1 MNYSKTSKR
10 DISYFNFEQFSK
22 PDSTNKESL
31 AASGWTDNASWM
43 LPQLTTLL
51 GSKLI
56 LVQGD
61 EGYSATATLAKLK
74 TTLANEGFTF
84 SNGLEITGA
93 KIMGIFNILN
103 HSPRGEI
110 LPKGWKQSSG
120 EGLRYSTA
128 VPLILSAFKECRD
141 IGYNDWDW
149 SDKNMHHLVDKDTLE
164 LSSVFRTFENPFMQD
179 EILEFREIG
188 RTIKSGASKDSKKAY
203 HLTTTLNG
211 IAHPLWKPLPRLLKL
226 MMCQVWVYHP
236 TIRHKFAITDPIDL
250 DNVAPPLV
258 STDLLD
264 VPQAFNSAGVPSG
277 LSGSSLGSDN
287 LWNLD

>member
-22 PDSTNKESL
+22 ADSTTKESL
-31 AASGWTDNASWM
+31 ASSGWTDNASWM

-51 GSKLI
+51 GSKLL

-61 EGYSATATLAKLK
+61 LGYSATATLAKLK
-74 TTLANEGFTF
+74 TTLATEGFTF
-84 SNGLEITGA
+84 SNGLEVSA
-93 KIMGIFNILN
+93 SKIMGIFNILN

-110 LPKGWKQSSG
+110 FPKGWKQSSG
-120 EGLRYSTA
+120 EGMRYSTA

-141 IGYNDWDW
+141 VGYADWDW
-149 SDKNMHHLVDKDTLE
+149 SDKNMQHLVDQDTLE
-164 LSSVFRTFENPFMQD
+164 LSSVFNTWDNPFTQE

-188 RTIKSGASKDSKKAY
+188 RTIKSGANKDAKKAY

-226 MMCQVWVYHP
+226 MLCQVWVYHP
-236 TIRHKFAITDPIDL
+236 TIRHKFAISDPLNL
-250 DNVAPPLV
+250 DNPAVPLV

-264 VPQAFNSAGVPSG
+264 VPQVFNSDVGFSKP
-277 LSGSSLGSDN
+277 SLGSDN